1 MNNLPDLKKFLSAN
15 YSQLTQDHVIKVLG
29 PTPGLTDCDAGG
41 RFRGALT
48 MLLDEAYQC
57 SPKKLD
63 FLDGLKPFCLTCNP
77 EFEFC
82 HGYAC
87 GLKERG
93 LLDSFHFAVNSS
105 GYKRTYLIEDPTDFV
120 KICCDVIEKRFNRP
134 PASAKLVN
142 KMVALRM
149 RNIVRAVQKW
159 NTRGDFHEQPRRQRL
174 PRGGG
179 DHNGP
184 IVLDPVLDSKK
195 AYIKYI
201 LDNTDMLDRYRYSD
215 TKMLLNIIDRT
226 DIPDEAY
233 VEAWKLIQVETVMN
247 S

>member
-1 MNNLPDLKKFLSAN
+1 MNTMPDLQKFLSAN
-15 YSQLTQDHVIKVLG
+15 YSQQTQDHVTKVLG
-29 PTPGLTDCDAGG
+29 PNPGFLSDAGG

-82 HGYAC
+82 HGYAY

-105 GYKRTYLIEDPTDFV
+105 GYKRTYLIGDPTDFV
-120 KICCDVIEKRFNRP
+120 KMCCDVIEKRLNRP
-134 PASAKLVN
+134 PATVEKAN

-149 RNIVRAVQKW
+149 RNIVSVIQERNASVDLQ
-159 NTRGDFHEQPRRQRL
+159 DV
-174 PRGGG
+174 
-179 DHNGP
+179 P
-184 IVLDPVLDSKK
+184 IVALDPILDSKK

-201 LDNTDMLDRYRYSD
+201 LDNTDILDRYNRSRA
-215 TKMLLNIIDRT
+215 KMLLSIVDRT
-226 DIPDEAY
+226 DIPDVAY
-233 VEAWKLIQVETVMN
+233 VEAWKLVQVGAVMD

>member
-1 MNNLPDLKKFLSAN
+1 MDTVPDLQKFLSAN
-15 YSQLTQDHVIKVLG
+15 YSQQTQDHVTKVLG
-29 PTPGLTDCDAGG
+29 PDPGFLSDAGG

-82 HGYAC
+82 HGYAY

-105 GYKRTYLIEDPTDFV
+105 GYKRTYLIGDPTDFV
-120 KICCDVIEKRFNRP
+120 KMCCDVIEKRLNRL
-134 PASAKLVN
+134 PATVKKAT

-149 RNIVRAVQKW
+149 RNIVSVAQEW
-159 NTRGDFHEQPRRQRL
+159 NVKVIRFVEKV
-174 PRGGG
+174 
-179 DHNGP
+179 P
-184 IVLDPVLDSKK
+184 IGDPVLDSKK

-201 LDNTDMLDRYRYSD
+201 DDYTDTLDRYNRSR
-215 TKMLLNIIDRT
+215 TKMLLSVVDRT
-226 DIPDEAY
+226 DISDEVY
-233 VEAWKLIQVETVMN
+233 VEAWKLVQVGAVMD

>member
-1 MNNLPDLKKFLSAN
+1 
-15 YSQLTQDHVIKVLG
+15 
-29 PTPGLTDCDAGG
+29 
-41 RFRGALT
+41 

-82 HGYAC
+82 HGYAY

-105 GYKRTYLIEDPTDFV
+105 GYKRTYLIGDPTDFV
-120 KICCDVIEKRFNRP
+120 KMCCDVIEKRLNRL
-134 PASAKLVN
+134 PATVKKAN

-149 RNIVRAVQKW
+149 RNIVSVAQEWNRAA
-159 NTRGDFHEQPRRQRL
+159 RF
-174 PRGGG
+174 
-179 DHNGP
+179 P
-184 IVLDPVLDSKK
+184 IGDPVLDSKK

-201 LDNTDMLDRYRYSD
+201 DDHTDTLDRYNRSR
-215 TKMLLNIIDRT
+215 TKMLLSVVDRT
-226 DIPDEAY
+226 DISDEVY
-233 VEAWKLIQVETVMN
+233 VEAWKLVQVGAVMD